1 MNRIRLLNG
10 TFDRLTLG
18 QAVDL
23 VFARLASGRRGWL
36 ATVNVAILMRM
47 RSDPQLQKF
56 VDEAAI
62 TVADGQ
68 PLVWLSRMLSRNL
81 PERVA
86 GVDLVN
92 ALCQRAAVEGK
103 KVYLLGSTQANVS
116 KLATRLLGSYPALQL
131 AWADGYFSDS
141 EAVQRA
147 SRIREDGTDILL
159 IGMGVPRQELFLQR
173 HWDAL
178 GVSLAVPV
186 GGSFDVLCGL
196 RSRAPK
202 WMQRIGMEWF
212 FRLVQEP
219 RRLLVR
225 YTVTNIQFLWLAA
238 GALAS
243 KRGQD
248 EVPPESK

>member
-1 MNRIRLLNG
+1 MSRIRLLNG
-10 TFDRLTLG
+10 SFDPLTLG
-18 QAVDL
+18 QTVDCA
-23 VFARLASGRRGWL
+23 FARLAGGRRGWL
-36 ATVNVAILMRM
+36 ATVNVAILMGM

-56 VDEAAI
+56 VDEAGI

-68 PLVWLSRMLSRNL
+68 PLIWLSRMLRRDL

-103 KVYLLGSTQANVS
+103 RVYLLGSTQANVS
-116 KLATRLLGSYPALQL
+116 KLASRLRVSYPALQL

-147 SRIREDGTDILL
+147 SRIREDRTDILL
-159 IGMGVPRQELFLQR
+159 IGMGVPRQERFLQR
-173 HWDAL
+173 HWDTL

-196 RSRAPK
+196 RARAPK

-243 KRGQD
+243 KRSRKA
-248 EVPPESK
+248 PPESY